1 MATEQDLY
9 LGTTATPEEV
19 KAHLLRTMP
28 FEDDPD
34 FKRWKCLMSETT
46 YVQIGTESDPTALA
60 LYRDQFGIDVRLSI
74 SFIGR
79 KYPVI
84 GKNAVKVANGWST
97 QTILATLALLKWFDG
112 DAVLMSTWDIPKLL
126 RKDGTLTLLY
136 EDGGIWDARA
146 PCSLLS
152 LVDLPYTLEPLDQD
166 SL

>member
-1 MATEQDLY
+1 MTMEQDLY

-34 FKRWKCLMSETT
+34 FRRWKCLASEATA
-46 YVQIGTESDPTALA
+46 VQIGTESDPTALA
-60 LYRDQFGIDVRLSI
+60 LYREQFGIDVTMSI
-74 SFIGR
+74 SFI
-79 KYPVI
+79 YQDI
-84 GKNAVKVANGWST
+84 EHLYDDWAT
-97 QTILATLALLKWFDG
+97 QTIQATLALLKRFDG
-112 DAVLMSTWDIPKLL
+112 DAVLMSSSDIPDLV

-136 EDGGIWDARA
+136 KDGSIWDARA

-152 LVDLPYTLEPLDQD
+152 LIDLPYRLEPLDRD